1 MNGSFGLALA
11 AVALATVSLLAACGE
26 EQELDVVEGEPV
38 ELGELSFNV
47 QLTRFLNPDDP
58 EDEAYLRGQPLRSA
72 DQQYLAVFMTVDN
85 EGDQPAELP
94 STMTIRD
101 TRDNTYQPLD
111 TASVYALELGTTLP
125 AGDELPR
132 PDTPAATGPIRGAMV
147 LFRVDRAVTENR
159 PIELEIPS
167 ASTGGEQ
174 AQVELDI

>member
-1 MNGSFGLALA
+1 MNGSSGLALA
-11 AVALATVSLLAACGE
+11 AVALAAVALLAACGE
-26 EQELDVVEGEPV
+26 EEELDVVEGEPV

-72 DQQYLAVFMTVDN
+72 DQQYLAVFMTVAN

-111 TASVYALELGTTLP
+111 SASVYALELGTTLP

>member
-1 MNGSFGLALA
+1 MRRVSRLGLGIALLA
-11 AVALATVSLLAACGE
+11 AVALLAACGE
-26 EQELDVVEGEPV
+26 EEELDVVEGEPV
-38 ELGELSFNV
+38 ELGGLSFNV

-58 EDEAYLRGQPLRSA
+58 EDEAYLRGQPLPSA

-85 EGDQPAELP
+85 EGDEPADLP

-101 TRDNTYQPLD
+101 TRDNTYKPLD
-111 TASVYALELGTTLP
+111 SASVYALELGTTLP

-174 AQVELDI
+174 ARVELDI

>member
-1 MNGSFGLALA
+1 MNGSSGLALA
-11 AVALATVSLLAACGE
+11 AVALAAVALLAACGE
-26 EQELDVVEGEPV
+26 EEELDVVEGEPV

-58 EDEAYLRGQPLRSA
+58 EDEAYLRGQPLPSA

-111 TASVYALELGTTLP
+111 SASVYALKLATTLT

-159 PIELEIPS
+159 PIELEIPP

-174 AQVELDI
+174 AHVELDL

>member
-1 MNGSFGLALA
+1 MNGSSGLALA
-11 AVALATVSLLAACGE
+11 AVALAAVVLLAACGE
-26 EQELDVVEGEPV
+26 EDELDVVEGEPV

-58 EDEAYLRGQPLRSA
+58 EDEAYLHGQPLRSA

-101 TRDNTYQPLD
+101 TRGNTYQPLD
-111 TASVYALELGTTLP
+111 SASVYALELGTTLP

>member
-1 MNGSFGLALA
+1 MNGSSGLALA
-11 AVALATVSLLAACGE
+11 AVALAAVALLAACGE
-26 EQELDVVEGEPV
+26 EEELDVVEGEPV

-111 TASVYALELGTTLP
+111 SASVYALELGTTLP

>member
-1 MNGSFGLALA
+1 MNGSPGLALA
-11 AVALATVSLLAACGE
+11 AAALAAVALLAACGE
-26 EQELDVVEGEPV
+26 EEELDVVEGEPV

-85 EGDQPAELP
+85 EGDQPAEMP
-94 STMTIRD
+94 STRTSRD
-101 TRDNTYQPLD
+101 TRGNTYQPLD
-111 TASVYALELGTTLP
+111 SASVYGLELGTILP

-147 LFRVDRAVTENR
+147 LFRVDRAMTENR

>member
-1 MNGSFGLALA
+1 MNGSSGLALVAVALA
-11 AVALATVSLLAACGE
+11 AVALLAACGE
-26 EQELDVVEGEPV
+26 EEELDVVEGEPV

-58 EDEAYLRGQPLRSA
+58 EDEAYLRGQPLPSA

>member
-1 MNGSFGLALA
+1 MNGSSGLALA
-11 AVALATVSLLAACGE
+11 AVALAAVALLVACGE
-26 EQELDVVEGEPV
+26 EEELDVVEGEPV

-111 TASVYALELGTTLP
+111 SASVYALELGTTLP

>member
-111 TASVYALELGTTLP
+111 SASVYALELGTTLP

>member
-1 MNGSFGLALA
+1 MNGSSGLALA
-11 AVALATVSLLAACGE
+11 AVALAAVALLVACGE
-26 EQELDVVEGEPV
+26 EEELDVVEGEPV

>member
-1 MNGSFGLALA
+1 
-11 AVALATVSLLAACGE
+11 VALLAACGE
-26 EQELDVVEGEPV
+26 EEELDVVEGEPV

-111 TASVYALELGTTLP
+111 SASVYALELGTTLP

-159 PIELEIPS
+159 PIELEIPP
-167 ASTGGEQ
+167 ASTGGKQ